1 MTPEGIEPPIF
12 GSGIRRVTI
21 APWSHFF
28 KKRSW
33 SSGYDRRLP
42 SDGPGFNSR
51 RAQKFFLNFFS
62 EPKKKPT
69 STRFE
74 LARAEPSRFRI
85 YLLNHSDT
93 LP

>member
-51 RAQKFFLNFFS
+51 RAQNFFLQ
-62 EPKKKPT
+62 KKN
-69 STRFE
+69 RRRRD
-74 LARAEPSRFRI
+74 LNSRGQSPVDF
-85 YLLNHSDT
+85 
-93 LP
+93 